1 MVDREDNSRALRLE
15 LKEQDKSAY
24 GVINLLSMDTNAD
37 VYDRTDT
44 QFLHLVKDVAS
55 DARGS
60 QESREVY
67 LSRILYH
74 RRRIDVG

>member
-24 GVINLLSMDTNAD
+24 GVIKSLLSMDTNAD

-44 QFLHLVKDVAS
+44 HFFLHLGKVCGI
-55 DARGS
+55 RC
-60 QESREVY
+60 
-67 LSRILYH
+67 
-74 RRRIDVG
+74 